1 MVSITVAP
9 DALPKMKTQSF
20 QRLGHINAMSQLWK
34 ALCD

>member
-20 QRLGHINAMSQLWK
+20 QRLGHINAHVT
-34 ALCD
+34 ALESTL